1 MATTDEHRTIA
12 PIVGPDDPRRFTD
25 SGIEIK
31 PLYAE
36 GDLPEDLTD
45 RLGEPGEYPYT
56 RGIHRDMY
64 RGQLWTM
71 RQYAGYA
78 SAKES
83 NERYRYLLAH
93 GSTGLSMAF
102 DLPTQLGLDSDDP
115 RCLGEVGRTGV
126 AIDSIDD
133 MRTAFDGIP
142 LDQVSTSMTINA
154 PASVLLLLYE
164 LVGEEQGVPPEK
176 LRGTTQND
184 ILKEYIARGNF
195 IYPPL
200 GALRLTTDLFAYCR
214 ERIPRWNTIS
224 ISGYHFREKGCS
236 AVQEVAFTLSNGIAY
251 VQAALDAGLAVDEF
265 GPRLAFFFNG
275 HNNVFQEVAK
285 FRAARRM
292 WARIMRERFGAR
304 DERSWRLRFHT
315 QTGGV
320 TLTAQQP
327 ENNIVRVALQGF
339 AAVCGG
345 TQSLHTNGFDEAL
358 ALPTERAAKIALRT
372 QQIIGHESGAAD
384 SVDPFA
390 GSYFVEALT
399 DEIETR
405 ATEMIDKVDSMGGSV
420 NAIDFIKRE
429 IEESAFG
436 YHERY
441 RTGQDIVVG
450 VNKFVDEG
458 EPEVPDILRV
468 DPESE
473 REQVERLKAFKAARE
488 AELVEQRLEAIR
500 QAARGDDNLLPSLR
514 AALKDRCSLGEVC
527 GAMRDVFGEYQPT
540 F

>member
-31 PLYAE
+31 NLYADQ
-36 GDLPEDLTD
+36 DLPEDLPE
-45 RLGEPGEYPYT
+45 RLGEPGEYPFT

-133 MRTAFDGIP
+133 MRTAFDQIP

-154 PASVLLLLYE
+154 PAAVLLLLYE
-164 LVGEEQGVPPEK
+164 LIGEEQGVPAEK

-195 IYPPL
+195 IYPPK
-200 GALRLTTDLFAYCR
+200 GAIRLTTDLFAYCQ

-265 GPRLAFFFNG
+265 APRLAFFFNG
-275 HNNVFQEVAK
+275 HNNVFQEIAK

-292 WARIMRERFGAR
+292 WAKIMRERFEAK

-372 QQIIGHESGAAD
+372 QQIIGYESGAAD
-384 SVDPFA
+384 TVDPFA

-399 DEIETR
+399 DELETR
-405 ATEMIDKVDSMGGSV
+405 AQELIDKIDSLGGSV
-420 NAIDFIKRE
+420 NAIDFIKNE

-441 RTGQDIVVG
+441 RTGQDVVVG
-450 VNKFVDEG
+450 VNKFVDES

-473 REQVERLKAFKAARE
+473 REQVGRLEAFKADRDSE
-488 AELVEQRLEAIR
+488 VVQRRLEEIR
-500 QAARGDDNLLPSLR
+500 GAARGHDNLLPPLR
-514 AALKDRCSLGEVC
+514 QALKDRCSLGEVC
-527 GAMRDVFGEYQPT
+527 AAMRDVFGEYQPT